1 MNIENDK
8 SGASVKFPPPLV
20 FLILMLAAYGVHH
33 FWPMRLGSLSEF
45 KYIGVVVIILGIC
58 IVILARRSFK
68 RAETS
73 IEPWRPTTKIVS
85 TGIFSY
91 SRNPIYVAFCF
102 ISIGIGAFFNSIWI
116 LLSFIPSAVI
126 IYYIAIKKEE
136 AYLEEKFGEE
146 YVYYKNKVRR
156 WL

>member
-20 FLILMLAAYGVHH
+20 FLTLILAAYGGHH
-33 FWPMRLGSLSEF
+33 FWPMRLGSLSGF
-45 KYIGVVVIILGIC
+45 KTIGVV
-58 IVILARRSFK
+58 IVIMGFCIAILAFRSFK
-68 RAETS
+68 RAKTN
-73 IEPWRPTTKIVS
+73 IEPWKPTTKIVS
-85 TGIFSY
+85 TGIFAY
-91 SRNPIYVAFCF
+91 SRNPIYGALCL
-102 ISIGIGAFFNSIWI
+102 ITIGTGAFFNSVWI

-136 AYLEEKFGEE
+136 VYLEEKFGKE
-146 YVYYKNKVRR
+146 YLHYKNKVRR